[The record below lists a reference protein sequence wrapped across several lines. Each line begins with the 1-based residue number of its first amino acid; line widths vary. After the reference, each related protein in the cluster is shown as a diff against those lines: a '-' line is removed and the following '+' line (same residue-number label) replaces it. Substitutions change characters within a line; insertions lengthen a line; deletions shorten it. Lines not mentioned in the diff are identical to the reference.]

1 MTQTSRARQ
10 KVWPGNIVDYLFEP
24 HQGTAGART
33 FLTMPDGDVSFDA
46 LYRRV
51 CRVGNLLK
59 NAGIAPGDRVLFS
72 VFDGADFPAI
82 FFGAMKMGAISL
94 PLNTFLTKKDY
105 TYYIKD
111 SGAKAVIVD
120 QGLAPMI
127 GEILREHELSL
138 KVFVCGGPVA
148 GFDTLAG
155 AIEGLPEALD
165 TWPRKPDDDAFWL
178 YSSGSTGD
186 PKGVVH
192 THAHIFWSTELFGF
206 GAMEVTADDSIIC
219 PPKMFFAYGLGWQ
232 LYMPLRA
239 GARVITEPAA
249 IRPDA
254 ILAKLV
260 KHQPTLLIAVP
271 TLFAG
276 VLDLMRKM
284 DREEVKRACSRL
296 RFCVSGGEVLA
307 PSVLAG
313 WREVT
318 GTDILDGVGT
328 TEMTH
333 MFIINRPG
341 KAAPGSCGTL
351 VDGYT
356 AKIVDENWKELP
368 QGEVGNLFVI
378 GPTAARTY
386 WNKPEK
392 TAATMRDGGVLTGDK
407 CFLDDQGNYFY
418 VGRFDDMLRVGGIW
432 VSPAEIESTL
442 TEHPDI
448 LECAVIGVMD
458 ENALVKPMAFVVL
471 RPGTPEAPERADE
484 ITAMV
489 RAKLA
494 HYKCPRWIRFVTELP
509 KTATGKIQRF
519 RLRDAEAAGGAPV
532 SQRAA
537 QTA

>member
-1 MTQTSRARQ
+1 MTTLKRANQ
-10 KVWPGNIVDYLFEP
+10 PVWPGNIVDYLFEP
-24 HQGTAGART
+24 HQGAAAGART

-51 CRVGNLLK
+51 CRVGNLLTK
-59 NAGIAPGDRVLFS
+59 AGIVPGDRVLFS

-105 TYYIKD
+105 RYYIKD

-120 QGLAPMI
+120 RSLAPMI
-127 GEILREHELSL
+127 GEIVKENGLAV
-138 KVFVCGGPVA
+138 KVFVSGGAVI
-148 GFDTLAG
+148 GFDELGDAM
-155 AIEGLPEALD
+155 EGLPESFD
-165 TWPRKPDDDAFWL
+165 TYPRQPGDDAFWL

-192 THAHIFWSTELFGF
+192 THAHIFWATELFGL
-206 GAMEVTADDSIIC
+206 GAMNTSADDSIIC

-232 LYMPLRA
+232 LYMPLRV

-249 IRPDA
+249 IRPDS
-254 ILAKLV
+254 ILAKLI

-276 VLDLMRKM
+276 LLDLMRKM
-284 DREEVKRACSRL
+284 DREEVRRACSRL

-333 MFIINRPG
+333 MFIINQPG
-341 KAAPGSCGTL
+341 RVAPGSCGRL
-351 VDGYT
+351 VEGYT
-356 AKIVDENWKELP
+356 AKIVDENWNELP
-368 QGEVGNLFVI
+368 QGEIGNLFVI
-378 GPTAARTY
+378 GPTAAQTY

-407 CFLDDQGNYFY
+407 CYLDDKGNYFY

-442 TEHPDI
+442 AEYPEI
-448 LECAVIGVMD
+448 LECAVIGVPD

-471 RPGTPEAPERADE
+471 RPGTPESATRADD
-484 ITAMV
+484 ITNMV

-494 HYKCPRWIRFVTELP
+494 HYKAPRWVKFVNELP

-519 RLRDAEAAGGAPV
+519 RLRDAEAAAI
-532 SQRAA
+532 RKA
-537 QTA
+537 

>member
-1 MTQTSRARQ
+1 MSAPSKTDQS
-10 KVWPGNIVDYLFEP
+10 VWPGNIVDYLFEP
-24 HQGTAGART
+24 HQTAAAGART
-33 FLTMPDGDVSFDA
+33 FLTMPNGDVSFSA
-46 LYRRV
+46 LYQRT
-51 CRVGNLLK
+51 CKVGNLLRK
-59 NAGIAPGDRVLFS
+59 VGIMPGDRVLFS
-72 VFDGADFPAI
+72 VFDGVDFPAI
-82 FFGAMKMGAISL
+82 FLGAIKMGAISL

-111 SGAKAVIVD
+111 SGARAVIVD
-120 QGLAPMI
+120 QSLAPMI
-127 GEILREHELSL
+127 GEIVREHDLAV
-138 KVFVCGGPVA
+138 KVFITGGSVD
-148 GFDTLAG
+148 GFT
-155 AIEGLPEALD
+155 ALD
-165 TWPRKPDDDAFWL
+165 EAIREQPETLDTFPRKPDEDAFWL

-206 GAMEVTADDSIIC
+206 GAMGLTAADSIVC

-249 IRPDA
+249 IRPDSVV
-254 ILAKLV
+254 AKLV
-260 KHQPTLLIAVP
+260 KHQPTLLVAVP

-276 VLDLMRKM
+276 MLDLMRKM
-284 DREEVKRACSRL
+284 DQDAMRRACSQL
-296 RFCVSGGEVLA
+296 RFCISGGEVLA
-307 PSVLAG
+307 PSVLLG
-313 WREVT
+313 WRELT

-341 KAAPGSCGTL
+341 QVAPGSCGTL

-356 AKIVDENWKELP
+356 AKIVDEHWNELP
-368 QGEVGNLFVI
+368 KGEIGNLFVI
-378 GPTAARTY
+378 GPSAAQTY

-407 CFLDDQGNYFY
+407 CYLDDRGNYFY

-442 TEHPDI
+442 AEHPDI
-448 LECAVIGVMD
+448 LESAVIGVPD
-458 ENALVKPMAFVVL
+458 ENLLIKPMAFVVL
-471 RPGTPEAPERADE
+471 RSGTAESAGRADD
-484 ITAMV
+484 ITAMM

-494 HYKCPRWIRFVTELP
+494 HYKCPRWIKFVNELP

-519 RLRDAEAAGGAPV
+519 RLRDAEASAPAK
-532 SQRAA
+532 SA
-537 QTA
+537 